1 MPDKPS
7 RAWFTFKIIFNTSV
21 QETVQNC
28 SHRARWN
35 PDRIPVDVS
44 LLAVERWLDFTREV
58 VAVLENGG
66 EQLIVQNYVE
76 QRGVDLQPTVIVN
89 KSQFSEPVHEEADP
103 RAGGADHFRQHRLT
117 DLGNYRLGL
126 AFLAKMSEQQQ
137 DSGQPFFAR
146 IEKLIHQIFFITDV
160 PL

>member
-1 MPDKPS
+1 VKLCPTQNQIAVYGNHES
-7 RAWFTFKIIFNTSV
+7 GL
-21 QETVQNC
+21 ETVAEITNTPLLFFLAKTPFCCVAGGSPARRRVVRVKRLVVENDVQK
-28 SHRARWN
+28 RA
-35 PDRIPVDVS
+35 
-44 LLAVERWLDFTREV
+44 
-58 VAVLENGG
+58 
-66 EQLIVQNYVE
+66 
-76 QRGVDLQPTVIVN
+76 VDLQPAVVVN
-89 KSQFSEPVHEEADP
+89 ESHFPEPVHEEADP